1 MFGLGLRP
9 EHITEPPAWLR
20 LLTFGA
26 ACMTAGILIG
36 GAIVLSVALGK
47 QAPAAACPTVA
58 PFHYAPSAPSRWREH
73 NGEYDA

>member
-1 MFGLGLRP
+1 MFGLGLKP
-9 EHITEPPAWLR
+9 EHLGPPAWLR

-36 GAIVLSVALGK
+36 GAIVLSVALDK
-47 QAPAAACPTVA
+47 QTARTCPTVA
-58 PFHYAPSAPSRWREH
+58 PFHYAPNAPARWREH